1 MLELLWGSIY
11 SADAD
16 EGEGDGVDGDDN
28 RSGVAVRQHVLCE
41 EEAPIAWLR
50 NMLIGKHFAL
60 DHFDDDDN
68 DHDHF
73 DDDDDDRD
81 HFDHFIDKHDRDH
94 TRWNIIRATVWFCSS
109 ATSPLWSNKWMN

>member
-1 MLELLWGSIY
+1 
-11 SADAD
+11 
-16 EGEGDGVDGDDN
+16 
-28 RSGVAVRQHVLCE
+28 
-41 EEAPIAWLR
+41 
-50 NMLIGKHFAL
+50 MLIGKHFAL

-94 TRWNIIRATVWFCSS
+94 TR
-109 ATSPLWSNKWMN
+109 